1 MSTERFELIGHNG
14 DVLAARLDLPDNTPH
29 ASALFAHCFTCS
41 KDLKAVRNIS
51 KALTEQGIAVLR
63 FDFTGL
69 GHSQGEFANTN
80 FSSNVEDL
88 VLAAQAL
95 TDRIGAPEILI
106 GHSLGGAAAIQAAP
120 QLASLRCLV
129 TIAAPADPAHITQQ
143 LSEHVDTIE
152 RSGQAQVNLAGRE
165 FTIKKQFLEDVSQH
179 NIQHTLSDLRLPF
192 LILHSPLDQTV
203 GIDEASALFLAAK
216 HPKSFIS
223 LDQADHLLTDEAD
236 ARYVAAL
243 IGAWAQRYLDAP
255 ADTAGKAAKSP
266 ATDETDNRV
275 VVSESSADTLKQ
287 DIVVNAH
294 HQLVADEPPKLGG
307 DDQGPNPFDYLC
319 VALGACTAMTI
330 RMYAR
335 HKKLNLDHV
344 RVEVTHHKDDNKAD
358 VFDRFVTLT
367 GALDQADHD
376 RLIEIASRC
385 PVHRTLEHT
394 AQINTHPCPTPT
406 T

>member
-51 KALTEQGIAVLR
+51 TALTEQGIAVLR

-80 FSSNVEDL
+80 FSSNIEDL

-203 GIDEASALFLAAK
+203 GIDEASALFVAAK

-223 LDQADHLLTDEAD
+223 LDHADHLLTDEAD
-236 ARYVAAL
+236 ARYVATL

-255 ADTAGKAAKSP
+255 ADPAGKAAHGP
-266 ATDETDNRV
+266 ATDEADNRV

-294 HQLVADEPPKLGG
+294 HRLVADEPPKLGG

-367 GALDQADHD
+367 GVLDQKDHD
-376 RLIEIASRC
+376 RLIDIASRC

-394 AQINTHPCPTPT
+394 AQINTHPCPAPT